1 MKGYLCRQS
10 WHFSPVELRYCTVY
24 LILWFQSINSPV
36 RRKAKFL
43 GQSPWSWSNA
53 LGSGDVRPGRRGV
66 ASLPLRRGRTGRFGL
81 TLFIGIVFS
90 PMSWISYT
98 FHTLWEYLLILYAL
112 KLGLLHLFGGYR
124 YYFFLFC
131 PIKEIRISQHQST
144 KSYWT
149 GVGQAMN
156 KYCLCYTGDFL
167 LVIPAQHNFT
177 SICQNSS
184 PNVKPNR

>member
-1 MKGYLCRQS
+1 MANFQPKDFRQSFTISDRLKRHSAGQFVKRGTAVPNCLRKHHRRTKGYLFFVKEYLCRQS

-24 LILWFQSINSPV
+24 HLLWFQSINSPV

-90 PMSWISYT
+90 PMSWINYT
-98 FHTLWEYLLILYAL
+98 FHTL
-112 KLGLLHLFGGYR
+112 
-124 YYFFLFC
+124 
-131 PIKEIRISQHQST
+131 
-144 KSYWT
+144 
-149 GVGQAMN
+149 
-156 KYCLCYTGDFL
+156 
-167 LVIPAQHNFT
+167 
-177 SICQNSS
+177 
-184 PNVKPNR
+184 